1 METKEDKYFT
11 FFDLLKKIFKYWYIS
26 VFSII
31 IFCSSAFFFEKNKTT
46 YNIATL
52 SILPLSIVEYK
63 HLFSASNFNKITDDI
78 LNINATSDVDSF
90 YSLEYTPLSL
100 LFAYTLKA
108 EEIIF
113 KQNIEN
119 EIYKELTKKT
129 KLTLSSTDG
138 QIFLFVYVKSTRNKN
153 EITKYL
159 DWLANEANSMTKNNI
174 ISLIKKEIKETQNKI
189 NLLNE
194 INSKDNVRIMMS
206 NYQIK
211 ILELEDILAQ
221 PNKKIIY
228 FNVQNTSFKNNS
240 FKMYKIMLLS
250 FLIASVL
257 SLIIIMFIPDRK
269 N

>member
-11 FFDLLKKIFKYWYIS
+11 FFDLLKKIFKYWYIF

-46 YNIATL
+46 YNIASL

-63 HLFSASNFNKITDDI
+63 HLFSASNFNKVTDDI
-78 LNINATSDVDSF
+78 LNINATSDKDN
-90 YSLEYTPLSL
+90 YYLLKYTPLSL
-100 LFAYTLKA
+100 LYAYTLKA

-129 KLTLSSTDG
+129 KLTLSSTGG
-138 QIFLFVYVKSTRNKN
+138 QIFLFVYVKSTRNKD

-159 DWLANEANSMTKNNI
+159 NWLANEANSMTKNNI
-174 ISLIKKEIKETQNKI
+174 ISLIKKEIRETQNKI

-194 INSKDNVRIMMS
+194 INSKDNVRMMS
-206 NYQIK
+206 NYQIR
-211 ILELEDILAQ
+211 ILELENILAQ
-221 PNKKIIY
+221 PNNKFVY

-240 FKMYKIMLLS
+240 FNIYKIMVLS
-250 FLIASVL
+250 FLIASML

>member
-11 FFDLLKKIFKYWYIS
+11 FFDLLKKIFKYWYIF

-31 IFCSSAFFFEKNKTT
+31 IFCSSAFFFEKNKTI
-46 YNIATL
+46 YNTATL
-52 SILPLSIVEYK
+52 TILPLSIVEYK
-63 HLFSASNFNKITDDI
+63 QLFSASNFNQIKDDI
-78 LNINATSDVDSF
+78 LNINATPKVDSF
-90 YSLEYTPLSL
+90 YSLKYTPLTL
-100 LFAYTLKA
+100 LYAYTLKA

-129 KLTLSSTDG
+129 KLTLGSTDS
-138 QIFLFVYVKSTRNKN
+138 QIFLFVYIKSTRNKD

-159 DWLANEANSMTKNNI
+159 NWLGNEANSMTKNNI
-174 ISLIKKEIKETQNKI
+174 ISVIKKEIKETQNKI

-194 INSKDNVRIMMS
+194 INSKDNVRMMS

-221 PNKKIIY
+221 PNKKVIY

-240 FKMYKIMLLS
+240 FDMYKIIVLS
-250 FLIASVL
+250 FLIASML
-257 SLIIIMFIPDRK
+257 SLIIIMFIPDR
-269 N
+269 NN

>member
-31 IFCSSAFFFEKNKTT
+31 IFCSLAFFFEKNKTI
-46 YNIATL
+46 YNTATL

-63 HLFSASNFNKITDDI
+63 QLFSTSNFNKITDDI

-129 KLTLSSTDG
+129 KLTLGSTDS
-138 QIFLFVYVKSTRNKN
+138 QIFLFVYVKSTRNKD

-159 DWLANEANSMTKNNI
+159 NWFGNEANSMTKNNI
-174 ISLIKKEIKETQNKI
+174 ISLIKKEIRETQNKI

-194 INSKDNVRIMMS
+194 INSKDNVRMMS
-206 NYQIK
+206 NYQIR
-211 ILELEDILAQ
+211 ILELENILAQ
-221 PNKKIIY
+221 PNNKFVY
-228 FNVQNTSFKNNS
+228 FNVQNTSFENNS
-240 FKMYKIMLLS
+240 FNIYKIIVLS
-250 FLIASVL
+250 FLIASML

>member
-78 LNINATSDVDSF
+78 LNINATSDVDN
-90 YSLEYTPLSL
+90 YYLLKYTPLSL
-100 LFAYTLKA
+100 LYAYTLKA

-174 ISLIKKEIKETQNKI
+174 ISLIKKEIRETQNKI
-189 NLLNE
+189 DLLNE
-194 INSKDNVRIMMS
+194 INSKDNVRMMS

-211 ILELEDILAQ
+211 ILELEDLLAQ
-221 PNKKIIY
+221 PNKKFIY
-228 FNVQNTSFKNNS
+228 FNVQNTNFKNNS
-240 FKMYKIMLLS
+240 FDMYKIMVLS
-250 FLIASVL
+250 FLIASML
-257 SLIIIMFIPDRK
+257 SLIIIMFIPDKK

>member
-1 METKEDKYFT
+1 MKTKEDKYFT
-11 FFDLLKKIFKYWYIS
+11 FFDLLKKIVKYWYIS

-31 IFCSSAFFFEKNKTT
+31 IFCSSAFFFEKNKTI
-46 YNIATL
+46 YNTATL

-63 HLFSASNFNKITDDI
+63 QLFSASNFNITDSI
-78 LNINATSDVDSF
+78 LNINATPDVDSF

-100 LFAYTLKA
+100 LFAYSLKA

-129 KLTLSSTDG
+129 KLTLGSTDS
-138 QIFLFVYVKSTRNKN
+138 QIFLFVYVKSTRNKD

-159 DWLANEANSMTKNNI
+159 NWFGNEANSMTKNNI

-194 INSKDNVRIMMS
+194 INSKDNVRMMS

-211 ILELEDILAQ
+211 ILDLEDILAQ
-221 PNKKIIY
+221 PNKIIY

-240 FKMYKIMLLS
+240 FKMYKIMLFS
-250 FLIASVL
+250 FLIASML
-257 SLIIIMFIPDRK
+257 SLITIMFIPDRK